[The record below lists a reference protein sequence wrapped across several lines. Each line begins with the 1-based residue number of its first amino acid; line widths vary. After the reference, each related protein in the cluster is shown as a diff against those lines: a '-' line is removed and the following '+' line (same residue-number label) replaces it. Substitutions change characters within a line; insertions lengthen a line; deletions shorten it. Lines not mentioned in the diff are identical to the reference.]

1 MFCDQVRFSMHARCA
16 SISSGKHEQVSHR
29 AKKNFLIHARMK
41 QYTKPRALENKS
53 CNYHCCLC
61 LGLGESNQIPW
72 GHFFAELS
80 FSTAGLVNRQPARG
94 CCWNAGS
101 GWWHMAW
108 PELSGWSC
116 CSWFWWW
123 SQCCCKWLHQ
133 KAWLQFYL
141 PAPALAAAHL
151 WNETNHW
158 CTGSLKGPRF
168 KLRNKRAIL
177 HVCIQLRQVHEPTKG
192 RWCTTIAKLSA
203 AVTGLPLVLHVSLPK
218 TIFPPR
224 PPPIPSTVKVK
235 FGILLYWRMFSIVH
249 SMSEPMKLS
258 GLQGHDERIYKS
270 QREPA
275 QQICRKTLKVIF

>member
-218 TIFPPR
+218 TIFS
-224 PPPIPSTVKVK
+224 PPPPTSYLQLWKWSLEYFSTEECFQLFTPCQNQWNCLGFRDMMKEFTNHRGNLPSK
-235 FGILLYWRMFSIVH
+235 YA
-249 SMSEPMKLS
+249 EKLS
-258 GLQGHDERIYKS
+258 K
-270 QREPA
+270 
-275 QQICRKTLKVIF
+275 